1 MAPVIKLVAAA
12 AILSPLLAGCV
23 VYESTGGDEIAVRVG
38 SQTTTAETAPLES
51 LRGVRFD
58 GGAVVVKVDSNGCT
72 QASDF
77 EVLVSDG
84 SPVEITLRR
93 TKPDLCKALA
103 PDGVELRWSYADLGL
118 EPGTP
123 ARIWLSSTKAGRSTK
138 RPCPA
143 LQS

>member
-38 SQTTTAETAPLES
+38 SQTTTAEAAPLES

-77 EVLVSDG
+77 AAEVADG
-84 SPVEITLRR
+84 GTVVLTFPRENQ
-93 TKPDLCKALA
+93 DLCKARV
-103 PDGVELRWSYADLGL
+103 PDGVELRWTYEERGLGA
-118 EPGTP
+118 G
-123 ARIWLSSTKAGRSTK
+123 KAVVGRN
-138 RPCPA
+138 RVR
-143 LQS
+143 LH